1 MIKKILI
8 IGGNGFLGFNIAKKL
23 KSKNYSIVIL
33 CKKKPEREK
42 FIKKI
47 KYLYCNINNFQKL
60 KKKIVQD
67 FDCVINFSGNINH
80 NNKKQVYDIHF
91 NGFKNILKLVENKN
105 IKLFIQ
111 AGSSLEYGKQTS
123 PQKEKNTCQPIS
135 YYGKAKYLAS
145 RYLMKRKTSFSYIIL
160 RMYQIYGP
168 YQKNNRL
175 VPHIVN
181 SCLGGKK
188 FKCTSGKQ
196 KRDFLYVE
204 DLNNLLIKIIKKK
217 KIKSG
222 IYNVG
227 RGKPITVKKIIE
239 KINFLIKKG
248 QPIFGGLDMRKDE
261 VMSLYPNIN
270 KVKKYFNWQPKIGL
284 ISGLKKTI
292 KFYEKK

>member
-1 MIKKILI
+1 
-8 IGGNGFLGFNIAKKL
+8 
-23 KSKNYSIVIL
+23 
-33 CKKKPEREK
+33 
-42 FIKKI
+42 
-47 KYLYCNINNFQKL
+47 
-60 KKKIVQD
+60 
-67 FDCVINFSGNINH
+67 
-80 NNKKQVYDIHF
+80 
-91 NGFKNILKLVENKN
+91 
-105 IKLFIQ
+105 
-111 AGSSLEYGKQTS
+111 
-123 PQKEKNTCQPIS
+123 
-135 YYGKAKYLAS
+135 
-145 RYLMKRKTSFSYIIL
+145 
-160 RMYQIYGP
+160 MYQIYGP
-168 YQKNNRL
+168 NQKNNRL